1 MMYLYIYIF
10 IDTFC
15 IHMIIY
21 IYVYICTMIVE
32 YCTIYLFMYNIC
44 NIWIKYKWTWGC
56 NSSERSGIQWHFA
69 VRYSDA
75 GKRQEWGSS
84 ATIRDYND
92 WALAASSKNAA
103 TRFIGF
109 LYKQNHQ
116 MHMIWGYLSRFFGHR
131 DSSLLRQA
139 RHLGATF
146 STCTVTVA
154 CSAACTLSDKGKF
167 VRSTDCCPDVQISRC
182 PSKTAYQWSEV
193 ENAFLL
199 PHRVVWP
206 QFSAHVSPATS
217 SMNGKFWVESMS
229 EMHGNARVRT
239 VLSYTKS
246 KY

>member
-1 MMYLYIYIF
+1 MYTHDY
-10 IDTFC
+10 
-15 IHMIIY
+15 IY

-32 YCTIYLFMYNIC
+32 YCAIYLFMYNIC

-56 NSSERSGIQWHFA
+56 NSSERSGIQWHFT

-92 WALAASSKNAA
+92 WALAASSKNAV

-139 RHLGATF
+139 RHLGAHIF
-146 STCTVTVA
+146 HLHSD
-154 CSAACTLSDKGKF
+154 SGMLSGLYS
-167 VRSTDCCPDVQISRC
+167 VRQRQICAVNGLLPRCPDVQMSIKNGLPMVGSGDCFSSSTSCGLATILSARE
-182 PSKTAYQWSEV
+182 PSNKFNEWKVLS
-193 ENAFLL
+193 
-199 PHRVVWP
+199 WK
-206 QFSAHVSPATS
+206 HV
-217 SMNGKFWVESMS
+217 
-229 EMHGNARVRT
+229 GNAWECQST
-239 VLSYTKS
+239 YSTILY
-246 KY
+246 

>member
-1 MMYLYIYIF
+1 
-10 IDTFC
+10 
-15 IHMIIY
+15 
-21 IYVYICTMIVE
+21 MIVE

-84 ATIRDYND
+84 ATIRDYDD
-92 WALAASSKNAA
+92 WALAASSKNAV

-131 DSSLLRQA
+131 DSSIFA
-139 RHLGATF
+139 TSASLG
-146 STCTVTVA
+146 
-154 CSAACTLSDKGKF
+154 CSHFPLAQWQWHAQRLVLCQTKANLCGQRTAAQMS
-167 VRSTDCCPDVQISRC
+167 RCPDVHQKRPTNGRKWRLLFFFHIVWFGHNSQR
-182 PSKTAYQWSEV
+182 TWAQQQVQWMESSELKACRKCMGMPEYV
-193 ENAFLL
+193 QYYLILKVN
-199 PHRVVWP
+199 
-206 QFSAHVSPATS
+206 
-217 SMNGKFWVESMS
+217 
-229 EMHGNARVRT
+229 
-239 VLSYTKS
+239 TKS